1 MRLLQQ
7 YMGFI
12 SEIKDEKASM
22 VAVYKESGRSTARLL
37 RDLQMERKNQVAGNM
52 KDVLY
57 QISEA
62 DSNRYG
68 IA

>member
-7 YMGFI
+7 CMGFI
-12 SEIKDEKASM
+12 SGNKDEKAGM
-22 VAVYKESGRSTARLL
+22 VAVYQESGRSTAGLL

-62 DSNRYG
+62 NS
-68 IA
+68 AEFK

>member
-12 SEIKDEKASM
+12 SGIKNEKAGM
-22 VAVYKESGRSTARLL
+22 VAVSKESGRSTARLL

-62 DSNRYG
+62 DSAG
-68 IA
+68 FK

>member
-12 SEIKDEKASM
+12 SRIKDEKAGM

-57 QISEA
+57 QMSEA
-62 DSNRYG
+62 NSAG
-68 IA
+68 LK